1 MVNKHE
7 PAVDRPH
14 VANLLRAYDFHTPG
28 RYTDLL
34 ETHAQQALNPHSIGR
49 HHYIA
54 KGRGVLALIR
64 RLSLEHPTRDY
75 RELRTRLISAR
86 AAEGYS
92 ISVEISMERDLCR
105 QLEDLTVETA

>member
-1 MVNKHE
+1 MNKHE
-7 PAVDRPH
+7 MHVDRPQ
-14 VANLLRAYDFHTPG
+14 VANLLRAYDFETPG
-28 RYTDLL
+28 KYTDLR
-34 ETHAQQALNPHSIGR
+34 ENHAQQALNPHSIGR

-54 KGRGVLALIR
+54 KGCGVLALIR
-64 RLSLEHPTRDY
+64 HLSLEHPERDY

>member
-1 MVNKHE
+1 MNKHE
-7 PAVDRPH
+7 DAVDRPQ
-14 VANLLRAYDFHTPG
+14 VANLLRAYDFEVPG
-28 RYTDLL
+28 KYTDLR
-34 ETHAQQALNPHSIGR
+34 ESHAQQALNPHSIGR

-64 RLSLEHPTRDY
+64 RLSLEHPERNY